1 VRDISARKSAEETLR
16 ESQERYELAM
26 RGANDGL
33 WDWNLKTDRVFYSPR
48 WISMLGYSEN
58 EIGSDPEEWLGRIPP
73 DEREIVRVAIT
84 AHLNGY
90 SPHFEIEHRIQQ
102 RDGSYRWVLVRGLA
116 VRDASNLAYRM
127 AGSMTDITSRKD
139 AEAQLL
145 HDAFHDQLT
154 GLPNRALFMDRLGRT
169 IEHTRR
175 REKYFFAVLFLDLD
189 RFKVINDSLG
199 HRVGDRLLVEIARS
213 LHACLRAGDTV
224 ARLGG
229 DEFVILLEDIS
240 DIHDATRVAKRV
252 QKTLSR
258 PFQVDQHLVFTSA
271 SIGIVLSTVGYDTQE
286 DVLRDA
292 DIAMYQAKMLGKAQF
307 VIFDTSMRSQ
317 AIARLELENDLR
329 HALARR
335 ELELHY
341 QPIVALKDEQIIGFE
356 ALLRWQHPARG
367 SISPMEFI
375 PIAEETGIIFDV
387 GEWILREACSQ
398 MRRWQTEY
406 PGCMSMK
413 VNVNIS
419 QRQFNQPDLFNIVKQ
434 TLEETGLDANSLNLE
449 ITENML
455 MDNAEEMIA
464 RLEQLRALGVGL
476 HIDDF
481 GTGYSSLSYL
491 QRFPIDTLKIDFS
504 FINRIGDNGDG
515 AEIVRTILLLARELG
530 IDAIAEGVETKNQL
544 EQLRLLECEYAQGF
558 YFAKPLQPRLVTG
571 LLSSHQEQRIECA
584 APEEID
590 SIQANMLHRG

>member
-1 VRDISARKSAEETLR
+1 
-16 ESQERYELAM
+16 
-26 RGANDGL
+26 
-33 WDWNLKTDRVFYSPR
+33 
-48 WISMLGYSEN
+48 
-58 EIGSDPEEWLGRIPP
+58 
-73 DEREIVRVAIT
+73 
-84 AHLNGY
+84 
-90 SPHFEIEHRIQQ
+90 
-102 RDGSYRWVLVRGLA
+102 
-116 VRDASNLAYRM
+116 
-127 AGSMTDITSRKD
+127 
-139 AEAQLL
+139 
-145 HDAFHDQLT
+145 
-154 GLPNRALFMDRLGRT
+154 
-169 IEHTRR
+169 
-175 REKYFFAVLFLDLD
+175 
-189 RFKVINDSLG
+189 
-199 HRVGDRLLVEIARS
+199 
-213 LHACLRAGDTV
+213 V